1 MKILILILVLLLSVS
16 CGSMS
21 ITPRGC
27 QTQGSWGS
35 EETINDIKIS
45 ESYYLTTDEV
55 EVKLKDILAKHDIK
69 CGQIK
74 TLRIKINSSFFVKRT
89 VEIYYTIL

>member
-1 MKILILILVLLLSVS
+1 MKFLILVIVLILSAS

-35 EETINDIKIS
+35 EESINDIKIS

-55 EVKLKDILAKHDIK
+55 EVKLKDLLAKHDVK
-69 CGQIK
+69 CSQIK
-74 TLRIKINSSFFVKRT
+74 NLRIKIISSFFVKRT
-89 VEIYYTIL
+89 VEIYYTSL